1 MRLIL
6 MGAPGAG
13 KGTQADI
20 LSNVLKIPTISTGNI
35 LRAAMKDGSEL
46 GKRVTDFMDAGRLV
60 PDDIIIEIIHER
72 LAKEDCQNGYILD
85 GVPRTVPQ
93 AEAMEK
99 LGIVIDYAV
108 SMEVADETI
117 TQRMS
122 GRRVCPDCGGSYH
135 IMARPPKRS
144 GLCDKCNARLHQRTD
159 DLPET
164 VKNRLA
170 IYHKATKP
178 LEDFYEARGLLRLT
192 GEQVEVGA
200 TTEAILRVIGR

>member
-1 MRLIL
+1 

-13 KGTQADI
+13 KGTQAEI
-20 LSNVLKIPTISTGNI
+20 LSKILNIPTISTGNI

-46 GKRVTDFMDAGRLV
+46 GHRVTDYMDAGMLV
-60 PDDIIIEIIHER
+60 PDEIIIEIIHER
-72 LAKEDCQNGYILD
+72 LAQPDCQNGYILD

-99 LGIVIDYAV
+99 LGIVVDYAV

-122 GRRVCPDCGGSYH
+122 GRRVCPDCGASYH
-135 IMARPPKRS
+135 ITARPPKRM
-144 GLCDKCNARLHQRTD
+144 GLCDSCDAKLYQRSD
-159 DLPET
+159 DLPAT
-164 VKNRLA
+164 VQNRLA

-192 GEQVEVGA
+192 GEQVEVEA
-200 TTEAILRVIGR
+200 TTAAILRVIGR

>member
-1 MRLIL
+1 

-13 KGTQADI
+13 KGTQAEI
-20 LSNVLKIPTISTGNI
+20 LSKTLDIPTISTGNI
-35 LRAAMKDGSEL
+35 LRAAMKDKTPL
-46 GKRVTDFMDAGRLV
+46 GKRITAAMNAGQLV
-60 PDDIIIEIIHER
+60 SDEIIIEIIHER
-72 LAKEDCQNGYILD
+72 LAQDDCKNGYILD

-108 SMEVADETI
+108 GMEVADETI
-117 TQRMS
+117 TRRMG
-122 GRRVCPDCGGSYH
+122 GRRVCEACGASYH
-135 IMARPPKRS
+135 IDARPPQKKGVCDACNGALYQRS
-144 GLCDKCNARLHQRTD
+144 DDK
-159 DLPET
+159 PST
-164 VKNRLA
+164 VRNRLA

-192 GEQVEVGA
+192 GEQVEVVE